1 MGFSRQEYW
10 SGLLF
15 PSSGD
20 LPDSGIEPMSLY
32 VSCIDRRVLYHSCHL
47 GIKRHNRLKIKV
59 EKMYQVNPGQNKA
72 GGAILIP
79 NKVEF
84 IANNLSRDKE
94 SHFIITKGSLHQR
107 T

>member
-1 MGFSRQEYW
+1 
-10 SGLLF
+10 
-15 PSSGD
+15 
-20 LPDSGIEPMSLY
+20 
-32 VSCIDRRVLYHSCHL
+32 
-47 GIKRHNRLKIKV
+47 
-59 EKMYQVNPGQNKA
+59 MYQVNPGQNKA
-72 GGAILIP
+72 GGAIVIP